1 LVTDPK
7 AQLASGTFKA
17 QSKDDADLLYEI
29 KANFGGAFDV
39 VSIQSAYDMFRDPVL
54 VWQLLREISMLTRG
68 VEYIKEPASVSGYVS
83 AVQTMLEEAK
93 TSPQKFKS
101 S

>member
-1 LVTDPK
+1 MVTDPK

-17 QSKDDADLLYEI
+17 HSKDDVDLLYEI
-29 KANFGGAFDV
+29 KTNFGGAFDV
-39 VSIQSAYDMFRDPVL
+39 ISIQTAYDMFRDPVL

-68 VEYIKEPASVSGYVS
+68 VENIKEPASVSGYVS

-93 TSPQKFKS
+93 SSPQKIKS